1 MSDIARQPV
10 VRLRD
15 GAVRGTS
22 VGGVSAFLGIPYAAA
37 PFGANR
43 MRAPQPV
50 APWDGEREATA
61 FGPTVPKGDYPP
73 QYATLFPEVVIAGE
87 GCLNLN
93 VWTPDLG
100 ASGLPVLVWIHGG
113 SFMNGSSSVDEY
125 DGAAFARDGVVC
137 VSINYRLAA
146 EGFLFLDDG
155 IVNLGLLDQLA
166 ALRWV
171 QDNISSFGGDPARV
185 TVAGESAGAMSVTTL
200 LSMPLASGL
209 FAQAIAESG
218 AGAHTLTV
226 SQGQMVGQYLAA
238 ALGVPAERSALA
250 GVPLDKLVKAASD
263 LVVEVQTA
271 PDPARWGSLALS
283 LLPFA
288 PVVDGSVVPAAP
300 LSAFASGQGGEV
312 PLLIGSNRDEA
323 RLFLVTA
330 GTIDLIDPVTL
341 GAVAAAYGLPD
352 AGLAVYSGN
361 RPADSAGDVMA
372 AVITDWFFR
381 IPAVRVAEARF
392 GAGSGRTWMYRFDYP
407 PPSANYGLGSC
418 HGAEIPF
425 VFDTLGLPSV
435 RPRLGSSPSQAVADR
450 VHRAWVSFVASG
462 SPGWA
467 AYDAARRTTGLLAE
481 DVSAV
486 DDPAGDER
494 AVWEGIRLSGLLPR
508 AVCITV
514 RGCRLRTSMGTA
526 SVTGG
531 AATWRS
537 RLPTTATARRGAASR
552 STGPPTTAA
561 TRSPCWATRGT

>member
-1 MSDIARQPV
+1 MSEMTREPV
-10 VRLRD
+10 VRLAD
-15 GAVRGTS
+15 GAVRGTT
-22 VGGVSAFLGIPYAAA
+22 VAGVSAFLGIPYAAA

-43 MRAPQPV
+43 MRAPQAV
-50 APWDGEREATA
+50 RGWDGERAATA

-73 QYATLFPEVVIAGE
+73 QYAALFPEVVIGGE
-87 GCLNLN
+87 ECLNLN

-100 ASGLPVLVWIHGG
+100 AAGLPVLVWIHGG
-113 SFMNGSSSVDEY
+113 SFTNGSSSVGEY

-171 QDNISSFGGDPARV
+171 QDNISLFGGDPARV

-200 LSMPLASGL
+200 LSMPLAAGL
-209 FAQAIAESG
+209 FAQAIAQSG

-226 SQGQMVGQYLAA
+226 PEARMVGQYLGA
-238 ALGVPAERSALA
+238 ALGVGFDRDAIAA
-250 GVPLDKLVKAASD
+250 VPLDKLVKAASD

-288 PVVDGSVVPAAP
+288 PVVDGSVLPVAP
-300 LSAFASGQGGEV
+300 LSAFASGQGGDV

-323 RLFLVTA
+323 RLFLVA
-330 GTIDLIDPVTL
+330 ARTIDLIDAVTL
-341 GAVAAAYGLPD
+341 GAVAGAYGLPD
-352 AGLAVYSGN
+352 SGLAVYSGN
-361 RPADSAGDVMA
+361 RPSASPGDVMA
-372 AVITDWFFR
+372 AMITDWFFR

-392 GAGSGRTWMYRFDYP
+392 GAGRTWMYRFDYP
-407 PPSANYGLGSC
+407 SPASNYGLGSC

-435 RPRLGSSPSQAVADR
+435 RPRLGEAPSQAVADR
-450 VHRAWVSFVASG
+450 VHRTWVSFISSG
-462 SPGWA
+462 SPGWG

-481 DVSAV
+481 DVAAV

-494 AVWEGIRLSGLLPR
+494 AVWEGIR
-508 AVCITV
+508 
-514 RGCRLRTSMGTA
+514 
-526 SVTGG
+526 
-531 AATWRS
+531 
-537 RLPTTATARRGAASR
+537 
-552 STGPPTTAA
+552 
-561 TRSPCWATRGT
+561 